1 MLDYKSIEALH
12 AVIELQSFEAAA
24 KKLYITQSA
33 VSQRIKNLEVYYG
46 ETVLIRIQPYKPTEL
61 GKSLIG
67 HFKRVCL
74 LEDTFE
80 QQMKF
85 RTTKLRIAIALNR
98 DSLETWFLDVVD
110 KIDLCQDI
118 LLEIMADDQDLTL
131 DYFKKGL
138 VSACLS
144 TSGKEIAGS
153 NVTFLG
159 KMEYL
164 LVASPK
170 FIRSYFPTLDG
181 TKNQIKYLLDAPAL
195 KFDKNDF
202 LHEHY
207 LEKFFGLHKP
217 ELNFQVIPSVRGF
230 KQYALLGYG
239 YGLIPKIDIVQEL
252 KANKLVQ
259 LYDDKILE
267 IPIFWH
273 SWTVT
278 SKVYQKFNADVIRHA
293 KHYLNLKN

>member
-33 VSQRIKNLEVYYG
+33 VSQRIKSLETYYG

-74 LEDTFE
+74 LEDTFD
-80 QQMKF
+80 QDMKI
-85 RTTKLRIAIALNR
+85 RATKLRMAIALNR
-98 DSLETWFLDVVD
+98 DSLETWFLDLVD
-110 KIDLCQDI
+110 KTDLCQDV
-118 LLEIMADDQDLTL
+118 LLEILADDQDLTL

-144 TSGKEIAGS
+144 TSGKEIMGS

-159 KMEYL
+159 NMEYL

-170 FIRSYFPTLDG
+170 FIRKYFPTLDDA
-181 TKNQIKYLLDAPAL
+181 KKQIKSLLDAPAL

-202 LHEHY
+202 LHEQY

-217 ELNFQVIPSVRGF
+217 ELHFQIIPSVRGF

-252 KANKLVQ
+252 KENKLVQ
-259 LYDDKILE
+259 LFNDKVLE
-267 IPIFWH
+267 VPIFWH
-273 SWTVT
+273 SWTVI
-278 SKVYQKFNADVIRHA
+278 SKVYQKFNADVILHA
-293 KHYLNLKN
+293 KQYFT